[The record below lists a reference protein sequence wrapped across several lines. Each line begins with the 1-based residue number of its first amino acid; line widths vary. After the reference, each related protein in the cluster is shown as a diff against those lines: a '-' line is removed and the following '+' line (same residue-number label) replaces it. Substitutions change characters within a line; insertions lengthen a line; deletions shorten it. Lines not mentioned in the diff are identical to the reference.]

1 MNEFEVE
8 FKRVKSCL
16 ERFGNT
22 IVNKFADE
30 IVERLRQEGID
41 VVVKES
47 DEFQPIKWNNIYNF
61 GSTKYIHNKVIERVK
76 NENEIHC

>member
-8 FKRVKSCL
+8 LKRVKSCL

-30 IVERLRQEGID
+30 IVERLRTEGID

-47 DEFQPIKWNNIYNF
+47 DEFQPLKWNNIYNY
-61 GSTKYIHNKVIERVK
+61 GSKKYIHNVFIERVK
-76 NENEIHC
+76 K